1 MTLQQSDT
9 YLATWFDNFKNKN
22 TQHNITGLLF
32 YNGGN
37 IIQLFEGPVIETQ
50 QLFQNIIQDQ
60 RHQSLLLLLHK
71 PITSRNFPDWNM
83 EIVHTNTLHFDKL
96 EKYLN
101 TNDLSFESII
111 KTLFD
116 SYLTTLPLVP

>member
-1 MTLQQSDT
+1 MDCYIYISFMTLQQSDT

-50 QLFQNIIQDQ
+50 QLFQ
-60 RHQSLLLLLHK
+60 
-71 PITSRNFPDWNM
+71 
-83 EIVHTNTLHFDKL
+83 
-96 EKYLN
+96 
-101 TNDLSFESII
+101 
-111 KTLFD
+111 
-116 SYLTTLPLVP
+116 LPEFVAPFT